1 MPATT
6 SPFRQ
11 FTRLAAACM
20 VAFVALCGIE
30 WLWVRAVTKQITAV
44 PARTALI
51 ARDRMLSQRFIFGT
65 IASIQAP
72 SAEAR
77 GPWFAER
84 EWSRTAIEESL
95 AKLHDISAHTAEG
108 STTVRPTL
116 AAELLRMDTTALS
129 LLSTGDDLV
138 TDRLDGTRGPLS
150 ESEIASLVLRLN
162 QFIGMVDT
170 IVANEVTW
178 TEQRTRAL
186 QRDQSIVF
194 GGIVLVVL
202 LLVLVVLRPAAMRM
216 GAMAKSIAQSNTQLA
231 EQAAALEDATH
242 ELESQNLEL
251 QAQQN
256 SMEQHRQLLESV
268 QIALGRNEE
277 RYRAIFTTMAEGLVL
292 RDDRGQLQAWNP
304 SAARIAGV
312 PESEFAQVV
321 GAQSVFEL
329 LDDQG
334 LPLAEELYP
343 FNEVLRTGK
352 PQLDRVVS
360 VRRRDGAIRWLR
372 FNLRLVQ
379 SEQFDLD
386 GRRGV
391 VGSFVDITE
400 ERATAERL
408 RSFSVVLEQTD
419 QPIAMTDAQLR
430 LTWVNRA
437 WTEATGY
444 SLDEAIG
451 KRPGELLHGT
461 HTAADTVERM
471 RAAARQGEPFS
482 GEVLN
487 YRRDGTPFWMEVH
500 TTPLRDERGV
510 IESWISVERDITS
523 RKTEE
528 RERQQ
533 LAAALAVTTDGIGIV
548 SVGGGL
554 EFVNHAYARVHR
566 DRPRNL
572 IGRPWTSRFPS
583 EEALRIERD
592 IIPLVTRLGAWS
604 GEVIGM
610 RANGDI
616 FPQELSIT
624 LLPTGGLVCVMR
636 DATDRKSAEEM
647 LRTQAMN
654 DELTGLFNRRGFFA
668 MANSRLEDA
677 RRRKAPALMLYGDA
691 DYFKQVNDT
700 YGHEVGD
707 RVLQTIA
714 SVLRSCFR
722 SSDIVARLG
731 GDEYV
736 ALLLDTPADT
746 IDTLREKIEVALHE
760 VNALGVC
767 PCPIGMSFGYA
778 AFDPDQATTLDELLR
793 SADETLYEVK
803 RTRRAARA
811 AA

>member
-1 MPATT
+1 VPANS
-6 SPFRQ
+6 SPFRE
-11 FTRLAAACM
+11 FTRLAAACL
-20 VAFVALCGIE
+20 VAFVTLCGVE

-51 ARDRMLSQRFIFGT
+51 ARDRVLSQRFIFGT
-65 IASIQAP
+65 IASMQAP
-72 SAEAR
+72 SGEAR
-77 GPWFAER
+77 APWFAER
-84 EWSRTAIEESL
+84 EWTRTSIERSL
-95 AKLHDISAHTAEG
+95 AELHEISRRSDEG
-108 STTVRPTL
+108 SLTVRPALVADLFHMDTM
-116 AAELLRMDTTALS
+116 AHALLR
-129 LLSTGDDLV
+129 TGDELI
-138 TDRLDGTRGPLS
+138 TARLNGTRGPLE
-150 ESEIASLVLRLN
+150 ESEIAALVLRLN
-162 QFIGMVDT
+162 QFIGVVDT
-170 IVANEVTW
+170 IVAKEVAW
-178 TEQRTRAL
+178 AEQRTRAL

-194 GGIVLVVL
+194 SGIIVVVL

-216 GAMAKSIAQSNTQLA
+216 GAMANSIAQSNRQLA
-231 EQAAALEDATH
+231 EQAAALKDAAH
-242 ELESQNLEL
+242 ELEAQNLEL
-251 QAQQN
+251 QAQQH
-256 SMEQHRQLLESV
+256 SMEEHRQLLESV

-277 RYRAIFTTMAEGLVL
+277 RYRAIFATMAEGLVL
-292 RDDRGQLQAWNP
+292 RDDRGKLQAWNP

-312 PESEFAQVV
+312 TEAEFAQVM
-321 GAQSVFEL
+321 GTASIFEL
-329 LDDQG
+329 LDEQG
-334 LPLAEELYP
+334 GPLPEELYP
-343 FNEVLRTGK
+343 FNEVLRTGEA
-352 PQLDRVVS
+352 QIGRVVS

-379 SEQFDLD
+379 NEQFDLD
-386 GRRGV
+386 GRRAV
-391 VGSFVDITE
+391 VGSFVDITD
-400 ERATAERL
+400 ERVTAERL

-419 QPIAMTDAQLR
+419 QPIAMTDRLLR

-444 SLDEAIG
+444 ALEEAIG
-451 KRPGELLHGT
+451 KRPSELLHGT

-487 YRRDGTPFWMEVH
+487 YRRDGTPFWMEIH
-500 TTPLRDERGV
+500 TTPLRNERGEV
-510 IESWISVERDITS
+510 ESWISVERDITS
-523 RKTEE
+523 RKGEE

-572 IGRPWTSRFPS
+572 IGRPWTSRFPDD
-583 EEALRIERD
+583 EAMRIERD

-604 GEVIGM
+604 GEVTGL
-610 RANGDI
+610 RANGDV

-668 MANSRLEDA
+668 MANSRLDDA

-691 DYFKQVNDT
+691 DRFKQVNDT

-714 SVLRSCFR
+714 SVLRSSFR
-722 SSDIVARLG
+722 SGDIVARLG
-731 GDEYV
+731 GDEFV
-736 ALLLDTPADT
+736 AMLVDTPVES
-746 IDTLREKIEVALHE
+746 IDALREKIDAALAE

-778 AFDPDQATTLDELLR
+778 AYDPDVPSTLDELLR
-793 SADETLYEVK
+793 SADETLYEEK
-803 RTRRAARA
+803 RVRRTARA
-811 AA
+811 A